1 MNLADPL
8 PSDVESCHA
17 LIHQL
22 ILELAETRRK
32 LSIHEQNERSRMEHQ
47 YGKGMTAQKLL
58 AFGQKMNRP
67 ISDEDRE
74 ATKRNWRPRTRC
86 EDGDGRKS
94 EKSAAFF
101 TYPLALHRLVV
112 VDGRRSCK
120 TRRSHHCRMIQRS

>member
-74 ATKRNWRPRTRC
+74 AIEAELAA
-86 EDGDGRKS
+86 EDAMRRRRRK
-94 EKSAAFF
+94 K
-101 TYPLALHRLVV
+101 
-112 VDGRRSCK
+112 K
-120 TRRSHHCRMIQRS
+120 